1 MHSKNRKIFKLRT
14 EPDDIL
20 VGLGGELR
28 RAWRVQTEEA
38 EEAEGLKREITTAA
52 RGLRIEEQNIGERK
66 EQRIEE

>member
-1 MHSKNRKIFKLRT
+1 M
-14 EPDDIL
+14 
-20 VGLGGELR
+20 
-28 RAWRVQTEEA
+28 QTEEA

>member
-20 VGLGGELR
+20 VGFGGELR

-38 EEAEGLKREITTAA
+38 EEAEGLKREITIAA